1 MENIEH
7 TNYRIYFEIKG
18 QSLWIPFGSYN
29 DYTLLPKKELE
40 DFIIYMLR
48 RCIKAKAFMNDDEKV
63 LFVKNIH
70 LYNEKEK
77 YAIYSIENTSVQ
89 IYP

>member
-7 TNYRIYFEIKG
+7 INYRINFEIKG
-18 QSLWIPFGSYN
+18 QSLCVQFSSYN
-29 DYTLLPKKELE
+29 DYTLIPKKELE
-40 DFIIYMLR
+40 DFVIYMLK
-48 RCIKAKAFMNDDEKV
+48 RCIKPKVFMDVNEKA

-77 YAIYSIENTSVQ
+77 YAIYSLENTSVQ